1 MPRFSCS
8 LTDEQADWLKSESE
22 RLDRSKADI
31 VRQCI
36 TLVQSGSMQIDEHRA
51 TPMQTDVVRRDE
63 LESVEERVADLE
75 AEVSKLNQQIGGDD
89 SDLLVKTESAIPSV
103 PVEPLESDAEDRAS
117 DGVVQWVRENQPASK
132 ADIVAAFEDVWE
144 SEMIKGDSWWR
155 RDARPQLEEAGFE
168 FVRNKGWL
176 KR

>member
-8 LTDEQADWLKSESE
+8 LTDDQADWLKSESE

-36 TLVQSGSMQIDEHRA
+36 TLVQSGSMQIDEHHT
-51 TPMQTDVVRRDE
+51 TPTQTDSVKRDE
-63 LESVEERVADLE
+63 LEAVEERVADLE
-75 AEVSKLNQQIGGDD
+75 DEISKLNQQIGADD
-89 SDLLVKTESAIPSV
+89 SDLLVKTERVSPSD
-103 PVEPLESDAEDRAS
+103 PPEPLESDGEDRAV
-117 DGVVQWVRENQPASK
+117 DDVVAWTRENQPASK
-132 ADIVAAFEDVWE
+132 ADIVEEFADVWE

-155 RDARPQLEEAGFE
+155 GEARPQLEEAGFE